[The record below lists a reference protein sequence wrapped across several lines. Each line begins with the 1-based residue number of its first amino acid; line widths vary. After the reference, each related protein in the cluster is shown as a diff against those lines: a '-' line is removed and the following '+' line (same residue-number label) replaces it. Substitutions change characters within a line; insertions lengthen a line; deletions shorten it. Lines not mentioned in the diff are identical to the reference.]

1 MSEKLKVC
9 VYCRVSTAQDSQK
22 LSFEMQKDYYEKYV
36 NSNPEWELKH
46 IYADRGISGT
56 VLSSKRE
63 QFNQMLLDCGI
74 EVIQTKT
81 EFAVRETNQT
91 PLYDL
96 IICKDE
102 KRFAR
107 NMDINAII
115 THLRNKK
122 VGVYFETLGINTLEN
137 NDVTLKLLFAMSE
150 DYSRNLSK
158 NLKISYE
165 RAHLKNPKVLGKSA
179 PFGYKFGR
187 NENGERTLK
196 PINKDYIDI
205 IQDIYSMYINGDGF
219 RVIAKYV
226 NEKGFKTDNGN
237 QIEKYTIERIIKN
250 EKYMGYIQVIRHTP
264 ESISNYGHTLRKH
277 MDYDLI
283 KSDKIIPIVSEEVW
297 HMANEKLKNKPI
309 SIQSRGINYQKS
321 KYSGK
326 LFCMNCLR
334 YYNKTKD
341 SKGSDVY
348 VCSRKREKLGSAD
361 SCKSPYVSESFLDEY
376 LNNLLQDNN
385 FIKEEK
391 KKIQADIDYLEFFK
405 YSLISTFFDERDI
418 DLIDDLKNQIKEI
431 EDEQDSLFNQFRDI
445 PESVLKRKINSL
457 EEDKKVLQTRLD
469 KEEFSF
475 EEFKKELNILNATI
489 DRFKN
494 YNFDKVKTHKEL
506 LDLIEIEVKPN
517 SPDSKIRQIR
527 NDCTLS
533 YRSIF
538 QNEYQELEYEVLG
551 SLKIYPSKKYQNMMD
566 ANIRFTEEEQRE
578 LDEKIIGL
586 F

>member
-187 NENGERTLK
+187 NEYGERTLK

-205 IQDIYSMYINGDGF
+205 IQDIYNMYINGDGF

-226 NEKGFKTDNGN
+226 NENGFKTDNGN

-297 HMANEKLKNKPI
+297 HRANEKLKNKPI

-391 KKIQADIDYLEFFK
+391 AKIQADIDYLEFFK

-418 DLIDDLKNQIKEI
+418 DLIDDLKSQIKRI
-431 EDEQDSLFNQFRDI
+431 EDEQDEMFSRHKEI
-445 PESVLKRKINSL
+445 PDSVLIRNINSL
-457 EEDKKVLQTRLD
+457 EEDKKILQTKLD

-489 DRFKN
+489 DKFKN

-551 SLKIYPSKKYQNMMD
+551 SLKIYPSQKYQNMMD

-578 LDEKIIGL
+578 LDDKIIGL

>member
-1 MSEKLKVC
+1 MNEKLKVC

-81 EFAVRETNQT
+81 EFTVRETNSN

-165 RAHLKNPKVLGKSA
+165 RAHLKNPKILGKSA
-179 PFGYKFGR
+179 PFGYEFGR

-196 PINKDYIDI
+196 PINQDYIDI
-205 IQDIYSMYINGDGF
+205 IQDIYNMYIAGDGF
-219 RVIAKYV
+219 RVIAKHV

-264 ESISNYGHTLRKH
+264 ETINNYGHTIRKH

-297 HMANEKLKNKPI
+297 NKANERLKNKPI

-341 SKGSDVY
+341 SKGVDVY

-361 SCKSPYVSESFLDEY
+361 SCRSPYVSEQFLDEY
-376 LNNLLQDNN
+376 LNNLLKDNN

-391 KKIQADIDYLEFFK
+391 AKLKAIIDYFEFFK
-405 YSLISTFFDERDI
+405 YALISTFLDERDL
-418 DLIDDLKNQIKEI
+418 DLIDDLKSQIKKI
-431 EDEQDSLFNQFRDI
+431 EDEQDNMFILYKGI
-445 PESVLKRKINSL
+445 AESVLIRNINSL
-457 EEDKKVLQTRLD
+457 EENKKVLQARLD

-475 EEFKKELNILNATI
+475 EEFKKELKIINDAI

-506 LDLIEIEVKPN
+506 LDLIEIEIKPN
-517 SPDSKIRQIR
+517 SPDSKIKQIR

-538 QNEYQELEYEVLG
+538 QNEYQEFEYEVLG
-551 SLKIYPSKKYQNMMD
+551 SLKIYPSPKYQNMMD
-566 ANIRFTEEEQRE
+566 ANIRFTEEERQE